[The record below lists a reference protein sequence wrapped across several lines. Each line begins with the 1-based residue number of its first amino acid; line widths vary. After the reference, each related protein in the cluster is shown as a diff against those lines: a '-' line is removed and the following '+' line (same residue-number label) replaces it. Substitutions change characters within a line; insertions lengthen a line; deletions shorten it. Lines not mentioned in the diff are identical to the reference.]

1 MTIKQAKSELMQ
13 IYGALSPDKQR
24 AIDTLV
30 KIEPCE
36 DAISRQAVD
45 NYIIKLLSGYLYDE
59 ERTRLEEL
67 SAYLWELPSVNPQEP
82 KYCDRNI
89 CIKNEYNGIGCDECE
104 VTKSQDPKTGHWI
117 SYWDEEARCY
127 VYKCPECGNK
137 QPFDTKHCWECGARL
152 DAPDINVGR
161 MSEIPTGSE
170 SEDKE

>member
-1 MTIKQAKSELMQ
+1 MTIKQAKLELMQ

-67 SAYLWELPSVNPQEP
+67 SAYLWELPPVNPQEP
-82 KYCDRNI
+82 KI
-89 CIKNEYNGIGCDECE
+89 
-104 VTKSQDPKTGHWI
+104 GHWSHDGSHWKNRFI
-117 SYWDEEARCY
+117 CS
-127 VYKCPECGNK
+127 ECGYK
-137 QPFDTKHCWECGARL
+137 LFDKTTNHCPNCGC
-152 DAPDINVGR
+152 R
-161 MSEIPTGSE
+161 MEGEIE
-170 SEDKE
+170 

>member
-1 MTIKQAKSELMQ
+1 MTIKQAKLELMQ

-104 VTKSQDPKTGHWI
+104 VTKSQEPKIGHWSHDGSHWKNRFI
-117 SYWDEEARCY
+117 CS
-127 VYKCPECGNK
+127 ECGYK
-137 QPFDTKHCWECGARL
+137 LFDEPTNYCPNCGC
-152 DAPDINVGR
+152 R
-161 MSEIPTGSE
+161 MEGEIE
-170 SEDKE
+170 

>member
-36 DAISRQAVD
+36 DAIRRADAEALFRNARS
-45 NYIIKLLSGYLYDE
+45 KLNPSDYKTADE
-59 ERTRLEEL
+59 FNTRDLMLLNAEQFIHL
-67 SAYLWELPSVNPQEP
+67 LPSVNPQEP

-104 VTKSQDPKTGHWI
+104 VTKSQEPKTGHWMHDG
-117 SYWDEEARCY
+117 SYWKYRFICSECNYRLLDKPTNY
-127 VYKCPECGNK
+127 CPN
-137 QPFDTKHCWECGARL
+137 CGAK
-152 DAPDINVGR
+152 
-161 MSEIPTGSE
+161 ME
-170 SEDKE
+170 SEV

>member
-36 DAISRQAVD
+36 DAISRDAVCNIVD
-45 NYIIKLLSGYLYDE
+45 DIRVCISVEGYWAILERLQKL
-59 ERTRLEEL
+59 
-67 SAYLWELPSVNPQEP
+67 PPVNPQEP

-104 VTKSQDPKTGHWI
+104 VTSRK
-117 SYWDEEARCY
+117 
-127 VYKCPECGNK
+127 
-137 QPFDTKHCWECGARL
+137 
-152 DAPDINVGR
+152 
-161 MSEIPTGSE
+161 
-170 SEDKE
+170 